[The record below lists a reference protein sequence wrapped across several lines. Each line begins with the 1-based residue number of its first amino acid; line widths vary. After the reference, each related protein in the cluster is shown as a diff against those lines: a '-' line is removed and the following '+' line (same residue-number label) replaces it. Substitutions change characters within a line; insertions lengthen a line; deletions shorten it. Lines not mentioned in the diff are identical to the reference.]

1 VKNLLLI
8 NAMMVILFLSDTH
21 EGSSHD
27 KAIVD
32 ALPYPLP
39 DGSELVE
46 DRGFQGLQLP
56 GVTHTRPIKKPKGGT
71 LTNEQKAF
79 NREVSQR
86 RIPIEHVISSVKRCR
101 ITKDTIRLW
110 KEDIRDL
117 VMEVCCA
124 LHNFRVTRTPWPS
137 TLS

>member
-1 VKNLLLI
+1 MKNLLLI
-8 NAMMVILFLSDTH
+8 NARVSILFLSDTH

-27 KAIVD
+27 KAIAD
-32 ALPYPLP
+32 AVPYPLP
-39 DGSELVE
+39 DGSELLE

-56 GVTHTRPIKKPKGGT
+56 GVTHTRPFKKPKGGE
-71 LTNEQKAF
+71 LTDEQKTF

-110 KEDIRDL
+110 KEGVRDL
-117 VMEVCCA
+117 VMELCCA
-124 LHNFRVTRTPWPS
+124 LHNFRVSRTPWPS